1 MAELLIHAGR
11 LVDAESDG
19 PAWLQLSGPRI
30 VARGTGEPDRTP
42 DLRLDV
48 VLPPF
53 VDIHTHGSRGVD
65 FGELGVDPEPA
76 IEHHRDNGSTTI
88 EASIATGPLGTMKA
102 RIQELA
108 GSVRAGRLA
117 GIHLE
122 GPWLSPSR
130 RGAHN
135 PELLRAPDPAEVID
149 LIEAGDGAVRM
160 ITIAPELPGAMAAI
174 EAMVR
179 HGVVAALGHTAADA
193 SVIRQALDAGASN
206 VTHLFNGMPPL
217 HHREVGLPG
226 VALLDRRLWLEL
238 IADGQHLCDDIV
250 DLVIQSAAAR
260 MLLVSDAMAATGLG
274 DGEYLLAGSAV
285 RVRDGVARLVEGD
298 SLAGS
303 TSLIRDAV
311 ERLLRRGVGYAD
323 IVGWTNTNPAAVL
336 GIEVPRLRVGDR
348 ADLLGFS
355 GSSLTYGFA
364 GGIAF
369 QPAAS
374 TGNGRP

>member
-1 MAELLIHAGR
+1 MDELLIHAGR

-88 EASIATGPLGTMKA
+88 EASIATGPLDTMKA

-108 GSVRAGRLA
+108 GYVRAGRLA

-193 SVIRQALDAGASN
+193 SVIRQALDAGATN

-217 HHREVGLPG
+217 HHREIGLPG
-226 VALLDRRLWLEL
+226 VALLDQRLWLEL

-355 GSSLTYGFA
+355 GSSLTHGFA

-369 QPAAS
+369 QPTAS